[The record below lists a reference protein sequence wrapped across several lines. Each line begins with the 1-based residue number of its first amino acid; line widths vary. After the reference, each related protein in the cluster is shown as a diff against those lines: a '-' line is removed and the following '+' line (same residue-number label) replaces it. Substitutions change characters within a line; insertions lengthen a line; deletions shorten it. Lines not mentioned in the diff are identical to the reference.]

1 MMLIKRLR
9 KRQGRWWAD
18 SDKEKYEPQPIG
30 ADDRT
35 LGFVVWWA
43 HAGNEICLT

>member
-18 SDKEKYEPQPIG
+18 SDKEKYEPQPLAQTTAHWDLSFG
-30 ADDRT
+30 GRT
-35 LGFVVWWA
+35 QEMKYA
-43 HAGNEICLT
+43 